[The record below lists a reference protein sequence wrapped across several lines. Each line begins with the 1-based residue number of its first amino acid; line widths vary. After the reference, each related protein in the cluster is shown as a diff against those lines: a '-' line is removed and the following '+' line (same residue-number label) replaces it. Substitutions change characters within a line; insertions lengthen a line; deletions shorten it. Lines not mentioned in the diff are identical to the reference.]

1 MISSQYTFVILS
13 LLSIYLPSIV
23 LGQQK
28 SCEVNQIFNGQE
40 CICAPGYFS
49 SKTDESKSRCEDE
62 CEDIFK
68 SIFVQGVCVK
78 GIFSRI
84 ERNKQPECNL
94 RCGMNFHWWTT
105 IGLLTIAAAALA
117 TLIFTI
123 PMCIATCSS
132 CLHARKANKNARK
145 VYEETTNP
153 QPIKDQ
159 SAVAT
164 MGYNPYSY
172 WPYYAPRA

>member
-1 MISSQYTFVILS
+1 MFSIKNFFILLS
-13 LLSIYLPSIV
+13 LISAYILITEAQEKKV
-23 LGQQK
+23 
-28 SCEVNQIFNGQE
+28 CEANQIFNGQD
-40 CICAPGYFS
+40 CMCAPGYFS
-49 SKTDESKSRCEDE
+49 SKSDESKSRCEDE
-62 CEDIFK
+62 CEDTFK

-84 ERNKQPECNL
+84 DRNKQPECNL

-105 IGLLTIAAAALA
+105 VGLLTIAAASIA

-132 CLHARKANKNARK
+132 CLHARKANKNAKR

-153 QPIKDQ
+153 QPNKDQ